1 MALKWTRLQQHRLSS
16 SMTRGS
22 SCLTRRTWLRH
33 CPCLLQ
39 QLCWCLRAQALAA
52 RRGSS
57 RPSAWT
63 VLPEVGLALNIK
75 HAARW
80 AAAWLAVH
88 FVSVTAAAICRPVR
102 KQHALPSAGK
112 EAEAVYS
119 TIKTHP
125 DAEIAKLAKRM
136 LAGFKAMQFLKAEQV
151 SYAQDPAAYRQFF
164 DTFQSD
170 WGATYVSTDEDV
182 ASLNLTTAIATA
194 VMLAPFVFLG
204 FKVVPRLL

>member
-1 MALKWTRLQQHRLSS
+1 MALKWTQLQQHRLSS

-22 SCLTRRTWLRH
+22 SCLTRRTWLQH
-33 CPCLLQ
+33 CPCLLR

-57 RPSAWT
+57 RLSAWT
-63 VLPEVGLALNIK
+63 VLPEVSLALDIK
-75 HAARW
+75 PAARW
-80 AAAWLAVH
+80 AACMACCARHLCHSCCHLQA
-88 FVSVTAAAICRPVR
+88 CK
-102 KQHALPSAGK
+102 KQHALLSAGK

-164 DTFQSD
+164 DRFQSD
-170 WGATYVSTDEDV
+170 WGATYVSTDEDDS
-182 ASLNLTTAIATA
+182 SLNLTTAIATA
-194 VMLAPFVFLG
+194 IMLAPFVFLG
-204 FKVVPRLL
+204 FKVVPRFL

>member
-1 MALKWTRLQQHRLSS
+1 MQH
-16 SMTRGS
+16 
-22 SCLTRRTWLRH
+22 
-33 CPCLLQ
+33 
-39 QLCWCLRAQALAA
+39 A
-52 RRGSS
+52 
-57 RPSAWT
+57 
-63 VLPEVGLALNIK
+63 K

-88 FVSVTAAAICRPVR
+88 FEIVKAAAICS
-102 KQHALPSAGK
+102 LLEESIMCAGK

-151 SYAQDPAAYRQFF
+151 SYAQDPAAYRPFF
-164 DTFQSD
+164 DKFQSD
-170 WGATYVSTDEDV
+170 WNATYVSTDEV
-182 ASLNLTTAIATA
+182 NSSLTLTTAFATA
-194 VMLAPFVFLG
+194 IMLAPFVFLG